1 MPNKWLE
8 KLNKPG
14 GHLPLLNPLPLIS
27 PPFDD
32 LKLISPNRGNTVFQK
47 EKKITQPFPDKNLV
61 YTTHFSSISTP
72 PNKEWILP

>member
-14 GHLPLLNPLPLIS
+14 GHLPLLNPLP
-27 PPFDD
+27 
-32 LKLISPNRGNTVFQK
+32 LISPNRGNTVFQK